1 MDIARIVPEF
11 HILLDPMAGAVA
23 EEREDLIMFSLVP
36 IQAQLDVIEAVADD
50 LMNSLEPDKEL
61 LNTYPGRE
69 ETSNIAGVYA
79 NLFYGL
85 IIGLIIAFMALMAIL
100 AMKGVS

>member
-1 MDIARIVPEF
+1 MDIARTVPEF
-11 HILLDPMAGAVA
+11 HILLDPMSGVVA

-36 IQAQLDVIEAVADD
+36 IQAQLDIVEAVADD

-69 ETSNIAGVYA
+69 ATAATAGVYA

-85 IIGLIIAFMALMAIL
+85 IIGLLIAFMAMMAIL
-100 AMKGVS
+100 AKGGI

>member
-1 MDIARIVPEF
+1 MDIARVVPEF
-11 HILLDPMAGAVA
+11 HILLDPMVGIIA

-36 IQAQLDVIEAVADD
+36 IQAQLDILEDVADD
-50 LMNSLEPDKEL
+50 LVNSLEPDKEL

-69 ETSNIAGVYA
+69 ATAQTAGVYA

-85 IIGLIIAFMALMAIL
+85 IIGLLIAFMAAMAIL
-100 AMKGVS
+100 AMGVI

>member
-1 MDIARIVPEF
+1 MDVARIVPEF
-11 HILLDPMAGAVA
+11 HVLLDPMSGVIA

-36 IQAQLDVIEAVADD
+36 IQAQLDILEGVADD
-50 LMNSLEPDKEL
+50 LVNSLEPDKEL

-69 ETSNIAGVYA
+69 ETSKIAGVYA

-85 IIGLIIAFMALMAIL
+85 IIGLIIAFMVAMARL
-100 AMKGVS
+100 AGGI

>member
-1 MDIARIVPEF
+1 MDVARTVPEF
-11 HILLDPMAGAVA
+11 HIILDPMSGVVA
-23 EEREDLIMFSLVP
+23 EERDDLIMFSLVS
-36 IQAQLDVIEAVADD
+36 IQAQLDILEDVADD

-69 ETSNIAGVYA
+69 NTAPGAGVYA

-85 IIGLIIAFMALMAIL
+85 VIGLIIAFMAAMAIL
-100 AMKGVS
+100 VMGGT

>member
-1 MDIARIVPEF
+1 MDVARIVPEF
-11 HILLDPMAGAVA
+11 HILLDPMSGVIA

-36 IQAQLDVIEAVADD
+36 IQAQLDVLEAVADD

-69 ETSNIAGVYA
+69 ETARIAGVYA

-85 IIGLIIAFMALMAIL
+85 VIGLIIAFMA
-100 AMKGVS
+100 AMVVVVMGGI

>member
-1 MDIARIVPEF
+1 MDIARTVPEF
-11 HILLDPMAGAVA
+11 HILLDPMSGVVA

-36 IQAQLDVIEAVADD
+36 IQAQLDILEDVADD

-69 ETSNIAGVYA
+69 ETAQTAGVYA

-85 IIGLIIAFMALMAIL
+85 IIGLIIAFMAMMAIL
-100 AMKGVS
+100 AMGGI

>member
-1 MDIARIVPEF
+1 MDVARIVPEF
-11 HILLDPMAGAVA
+11 HILLDPMSGVVA

-36 IQAQLDVIEAVADD
+36 IQAQLDILEDVADD

-61 LNTYPGRE
+61 LSTYPGRE
-69 ETSNIAGVYA
+69 ETSRIAGVYA

-85 IIGLIIAFMALMAIL
+85 VIGLIIAFMAAMAIVV
-100 AMKGVS
+100 MGGI

>member
-1 MDIARIVPEF
+1 MDVARVVPEF
-11 HILLDPMAGAVA
+11 HILLDPMSGVIA

-36 IQAQLDVIEAVADD
+36 IQAQLDILEDVADD
-50 LMNSLEPDKEL
+50 LVNSLEPDKEL

-69 ETSNIAGVYA
+69 ATAQTAGVYA

-85 IIGLIIAFMALMAIL
+85 IIGLVIAFMAAMAIV
-100 AMKGVS
+100 AMGGI

>member
-1 MDIARIVPEF
+1 MDVARVVPEF
-11 HILLDPMAGAVA
+11 HILLDPMVGIIA

-36 IQAQLDVIEAVADD
+36 IQAQLDILEDVADD
-50 LMNSLEPDKEL
+50 LVNSLEPDKEL

-69 ETSNIAGVYA
+69 EASRIAGVYA

-85 IIGLIIAFMALMAIL
+85 IIGLIIAFMVAMVRL
-100 AMKGVS
+100 AGGF

>member
-1 MDIARIVPEF
+1 MDVARTVPEF
-11 HILLDPMAGAVA
+11 HILLDPMIGVVA

-36 IQAQLDVIEAVADD
+36 IQAQLDIIEAVADD
-50 LMNSLEPDKEL
+50 LMNSLEPGKEL

-69 ETSNIAGVYA
+69 ETSEIAGVYA

-85 IIGLIIAFMALMAIL
+85 IIGLIIAFMAMMAIL
-100 AMKGVS
+100 AMNGGI

>member
-1 MDIARIVPEF
+1 MDIARVVPEF
-11 HILLDPMAGAVA
+11 HILLDPMVGVIA

-36 IQAQLDVIEAVADD
+36 IQAQLDILEDVADD
-50 LMNSLEPDKEL
+50 LVNSLEPDKEL

-69 ETSNIAGVYA
+69 ATAATAGVYA

-85 IIGLIIAFMALMAIL
+85 IIGLLIAFMA
-100 AMKGVS
+100 AMVIFAMGGI